1 MLTQEQ
7 IEARRQGIGGSDA
20 GAIAG
25 LNPWKSPVDVYLEKV
40 GDVQQAEQNEAMYW
54 GTLLEDTIARAYAEK
69 TGHKIQ
75 RRTKT
80 LRHPEMPWMIAHLD
94 RVILGDKRGPGVLE
108 IKTAGRPD
116 GWGEPGTDEIPDCYM
131 AQVAHYMAVTGYA
144 WARLA
149 VLIGGRD
156 FRVYDIPRDED
167 LIQALVEIE
176 RRFWQEH
183 VEPRVPPDPR
193 SLQDLNALW
202 PQDSGRVVQ
211 ATPEI
216 VEAVSELD
224 RIKSEIADLE
234 EIKKRH
240 EATIKAY
247 MEDAAVLEDEAG
259 NVLATWKTS
268 QTSRIDTKA
277 LRACYPEIA
286 DEITTKSTIRR
297 FLPKKPKP
305 QKEEE

>member
-1 MLTQEQ
+1 MLTLEQ

-25 LNPWKSPVDVYLEKV
+25 LNPWKSPVDVYLEKTGEAPEV
-40 GDVQQAEQNEAMYW
+40 EQNEAMYW

-80 LRHPEMPWMIAHLD
+80 LRHPEMPWMLAHLD
-94 RVILGDKRGPGVLE
+94 RVILGDRRGPGVLE

-116 GWGEPGTDEIPDCYM
+116 GWGEPGTDEIPDYYM

-156 FRVYDIPRDED
+156 FRVYDIPRDDD
-167 LIQALVEIE
+167 LIDALIEIE

-216 VEAVSELD
+216 AEEVSELH

-234 EIKKRH
+234 QIKKRH

-247 MEDAAVLEDEAG
+247 MEDAAVLEDEDG

-268 QTSRIDTKA
+268 QTSRIDTKT
-277 LRACYPEIA
+277 LRARYPEIA
-286 DEITTKSTIRR
+286 DEITTKSTVRR
-297 FLPKKPKP
+297 FLPKKPKS
-305 QKEEE
+305 KEEE